1 MSPLQFTKIYV
12 IFKRNWNPL

>member
-12 IFKRNWNPL
+12 IFKHNWNPL